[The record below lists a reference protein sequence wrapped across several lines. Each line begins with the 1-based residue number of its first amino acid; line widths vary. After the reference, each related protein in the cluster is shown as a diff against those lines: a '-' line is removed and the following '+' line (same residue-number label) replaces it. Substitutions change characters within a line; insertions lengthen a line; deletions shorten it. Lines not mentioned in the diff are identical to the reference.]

1 MKIKLSTLIVALIT
15 LIITI
20 STSYSHTDHYKNF
33 KKIEMDIYKDG
44 KIIGFSNYEFSSKSD
59 ELFVKNATEFKVKIL
74 GVKVFSVFSNSEELY
89 KNGNL
94 IYFKSNTVQNNK
106 KKYVDLKYHKD
117 TNEFLIDGSS
127 YKGKAKKNNII
138 GNWWNHDILEA
149 KSQISPLSG
158 SIKKQKVIFI
168 GKELIKIYEK
178 EYNTEHYRLLSDENI
193 SEDRKL
199 DFDIWYSK
207 EKKIIVKISY
217 KKFGN
222 WEYKLKNI
230 KLY

>member
-1 MKIKLSTLIVALIT
+1 MKLKLYSLILGLTTLIVA
-15 LIITI
+15 I

-117 TNEFLIDGSS
+117 TNEF
-127 YKGKAKKNNII
+127 
-138 GNWWNHDILEA
+138 
-149 KSQISPLSG
+149 
-158 SIKKQKVIFI
+158 
-168 GKELIKIYEK
+168 
-178 EYNTEHYRLLSDENI
+178 
-193 SEDRKL
+193 
-199 DFDIWYSK
+199 
-207 EKKIIVKISY
+207 
-217 KKFGN
+217 
-222 WEYKLKNI
+222 
-230 KLY
+230 